1 MTITLEYVQRLPL
14 EKLHVYAL
22 KHLQNLE
29 RKKIWNRK
37 YNALPEIREKQRL
50 YYYKK
55 HDIYH
60 PDLNP
65 QGLNEKRFKRTKL
78 PDEKDEKYEKEQNQQ
93 SDTDSKL
100 EP

>member
-1 MTITLEYVQRLPL
+1 MTITLEDVQRLPI

-65 QGLNEKRFKRTKL
+65 KGIHEKRFKRPKPIENL
-78 PDEKDEKYEKEQNQQ
+78 KSVQQPQNEL
-93 SDTDSKL
+93 TL
-100 EP
+100 EL